1 MKTKCDVQIAGKLT
15 VADWK
20 DRKEKLET
28 IGGPDN
34 WKQAYNDFFL
44 TRLETRHFKPIS
56 LLIEHGGKAGVGFSI
71 VALQC
76 SLIEFLAS
84 TLKGKS
90 YKHIGLKECDD
101 CGKLIKPETKP
112 SENQYIS
119 SSGLFTGF
127 LRSEIPFK
135 NYFVSRDIADDF
147 YANVR
152 NSLFHEARTKN
163 GWRIL
168 AGGASSPPIDVND
181 KKDKIVYRD
190 SLQSAF
196 IQFADRY
203 GKCLPCCDELQR
215 AFIRK
220 FDSLCCE

>member
-1 MKTKCDVQIAGKLT
+1 MKTKCDLKIAGNFT

-28 IGGPDN
+28 VGGPDN

-44 TRLETRHFKPIS
+44 GRLETRYFEPIS

-90 YKHIGLKECDD
+90 YKHSRLKECDNF
-101 CGKLIKPETKP
+101 GRLINSETKLG
-112 SENQYIS
+112 ENQYS
-119 SSGLFTGF
+119 SSISLFTDF

-135 NYFVSRDIADDF
+135 THFVSGRIANDF
-147 YANVR
+147 YDNVR
-152 NSLFHEARTKN
+152 CSLFHEARTKG

-168 AGGASSPPIDVND
+168 AGGESSPPIDVND
-181 KKDKIVYRD
+181 KKDKIIYRD

-196 IQFADRY
+196 KQFVDGY

>member
-1 MKTKCDVQIAGKLT
+1 MKTKFYVQIAGRST
-15 VADWK
+15 VADWNVL
-20 DRKEKLET
+20 KETLET

-34 WKQAYNDFFL
+34 WKQAYDEFFMR
-44 TRLETRHFKPIS
+44 RLETRYFEPIR
-56 LLIEHGGKAGVGFSI
+56 LIKKHGKKEGEGFSI

-84 TLKGKS
+84 TLKGVS
-90 YKHIGLKECDD
+90 YKHIPLNKRDARGRFIKRKT
-101 CGKLIKPETKP
+101 KL
-112 SENQYIS
+112 SEYQYKNS
-119 SSGLFTGF
+119 SKLFTEF
-127 LRSEIPFK
+127 LHSAAPFK
-135 NYFVSRDIADDF
+135 DHFISGGIASDF
-147 YANVR
+147 YTNVR
-152 NSLFHEARTKN
+152 CPLLHEARTKG

-168 AGGASSPPIDVND
+168 AGGKAFPPIDVND

-203 GKCLPCCDELQR
+203 GKCLPCCGELQS